1 MNAPVPAAHARRVAI
16 IDRDTPPI
24 PPPLDERNP
33 PRIGNASQPSLYKF
47 EHWEDIGFDL
57 DEEFLIDGILPRH
70 GVGLLY
76 GPSQSLKSFVA
87 MHLGLSITQG
97 QSWARRKA
105 EPAPVLY
112 IGAEGAAGLRK
123 RKHGYVHAGRAPNSG
138 VNFTLLSAAPNLGT
152 AEGDHA
158 KLITSIEAS
167 GIAPKLLIIDTI
179 AKVIGGADENGAGMA
194 QFLVNAQE
202 LAQHFAGF
210 VLAVHHTGW
219 NDEAKDRPRG
229 WSGLPAALDVQ
240 ILSERK
246 AGEMSAILTVQKLK
260 DEPSG
265 LRLEAQ
271 MQRIVLG
278 IGKTGREISTL
289 IVDEVTELTPQATP
303 QAPSAAAIPK
313 TLRLLFAVLDQ
324 AIDDHGQEIQAFGT
338 NGTKVRAVADSH
350 VKKIYF
356 DRIADKAEPDENPD
370 KLTDRQRKN
379 FKNNVEAAL
388 KREALIAQE
397 HNGER
402 FLWRAERPRK

>member
-1 MNAPVPAAHARRVAI
+1 MNAPLPAAHTRRVAI
-16 IDRDTPPI
+16 IDRDTPPT

-33 PRIGNASQPSLYKF
+33 PPIGNASQPSLYKF

-87 MHLGLSITQG
+87 MHLGLSVAQG
-97 QSWARRKA
+97 QSWAGRKA

-138 VNFTLLSAAPNLGT
+138 VNFSLLSAAPNLGT

-158 KLITSIEAS
+158 KLIASIEAS

-219 NDEAKDRPRG
+219 NEEAKDRPRG

-246 AGEMSAILTVQKLK
+246 AGEMSATLTVQKLK

-265 LRLEAQ
+265 LRLEAL
-271 MQRIVLG
+271 MQPIALG
-278 IGKTGREISTL
+278 TGKTGREISTL
-289 IVDEVTELTPQATP
+289 IIDEVTELTPQAKP
-303 QAPSAAAIPK
+303 QAPSASAIPK
-313 TLRLLFAVLDQ
+313 PLKLLFAVLEQ
-324 AIDDHGQEIQAFGT
+324 ALDDYGQEIQAFGT
-338 NGTKVRAVADSH
+338 DGVKVRAVAERH
-350 VKKIYF
+350 VRKLYF
-356 DRIADKAEPDENPD
+356 ERIAERAEKDEDPD
-370 KLTDRQRKN
+370 KLADRQRTA
-379 FKNNVEAAL
+379 FKRAVKSAL
-388 KREALIAQE
+388 DARLLIAGD
-397 HNGER
+397 HKGER
-402 FLWRAERPRK
+402 FLWKP